1 MRLLITT
8 VRHRIIQIM
17 SSTTKRSHNCDA
29 GTSSLAGSLSKFNL
43 HGYRPSFNL
52 SDDENYL
59 DIVMIITRSSK
70 LRQGSMGCIIVQP
83 NNLTNVKGKDEK
95 VQRLV
100 ANDEQ
105 QFFGKIISAA
115 TNSSLFKMN
124 DSDIHAEINA
134 IGQVA
139 QRPPTATTS
148 TATTNTTR
156 GATAYIT
163 MPPCKHC
170 FGALYASGIVRIV
183 SRKEHSSILQTT
195 AQKVGI
201 EMVSLTPQQLAD
213 QKVRV
218 DRLFTFYKKGND
230 EVGDEITDDAN
241 GNEISNQQ
249 KEKHPRTMEPN

>member
-1 MRLLITT
+1 
-8 VRHRIIQIM
+8 M
-17 SSTTKRSHNCDA
+17 SYTTKRSHNCDA
-29 GTSSLAGSLSKFNL
+29 GASTFAPSGPLSKFNL
-43 HGYRPSFNL
+43 HGYRPSVDL

-83 NNLTNVKGKDEK
+83 NVTNVNVEDKK
-95 VQRLV
+95 VQRLIASDDV
-100 ANDEQ
+100 DPQ
-105 QFFGKIISAA
+105 QHHFFGRIIAAA
-115 TNSSLFKMN
+115 TNTSLFKLN

-139 QRPPTATTS
+139 QQSLSGFPTS
-148 TATTNTTR
+148 TTTTITTNSTR

-163 MPPCKHC
+163 MPPCKNC

-195 AQKVGI
+195 AEKVGI

-213 QKVRV
+213 QKVRL
-218 DRLFTFYKKGND
+218 DRLFTFYKKIND
-230 EVGDEITDDAN
+230 DSDEITDNAN

-249 KEKHPRTMEPN
+249 KLKHPRTMEPN

>member
-1 MRLLITT
+1 M
-8 VRHRIIQIM
+8 IM

-29 GTSSLAGSLSKFNL
+29 SPFAPAGPLSKFNL
-43 HGYRPSFNL
+43 HGYRPSFDL

-83 NNLTNVKGKDEK
+83 N
-95 VQRLV
+95 VQRV
-100 ANDEQ
+100 VIANDDVDTQ
-105 QFFGKIISAA
+105 QHHFFGRIIAAA
-115 TNSSLFKMN
+115 TNTSLFKLN

-134 IGQVA
+134 IGQIA
-139 QRPPTATTS
+139 QQSLSGFSTS
-148 TATTNTTR
+148 TTTTITTNSTR

-163 MPPCKHC
+163 MPPCKNC

-195 AQKVGI
+195 AGKVGI

-213 QKVRV
+213 QKVRL
-218 DRLFTFYKKGND
+218 DRLFTFYKKVND
-230 EVGDEITDDAN
+230 DSDEITDDAN

-249 KEKHPRTMEPN
+249 KLKHPRTMEPN